1 MTALHDAAP
10 AGPAGLD
17 HVRTVADAVL
27 YEGYLLYPYR
37 ASSDKNRSRWQFGV
51 LGPPSASPGSFG
63 EEPGM
68 AMQCLLAP
76 DGGTP
81 PEVAIHL
88 RFLQVQVREVQ
99 ERGEDGGHTPVGALT
114 VDGTQALSWDE
125 AVECEIAL
133 PARALTRPY
142 DRLHTVPGGEDVEPL
157 TDAAGT
163 PVGRIVRRREPLAAR
178 IRVEAVRDGD
188 FVRLSVAVDNEHPDT
203 AAGKDAAVRA
213 SLIGSHLIV
222 QARGARF
229 VSLLEPPEEAADAAA
244 RCGQRRCWPVLAGPA
259 GDRGHRAGRADHP
272 LRPPRGG
279 RAESRSAVRLH
290 RDRRDP
296 HPAGH
301 DDDRRGEGGGAGHRP
316 AGPGDHRPLR
326 RHVGRGPATA
336 ARPAAR
342 PARAGAR
349 TRTGSRRTRR

>member
-1 MTALHDAAP
+1 M
-10 AGPAGLD
+10 
-17 HVRTVADAVL
+17 L

-51 LGPPSASPGSFG
+51 LGPPSTSPGQFQRG
-63 EEPGM
+63 AGHGDAVPAG
-68 AMQCLLAP
+68 ARRRHA
-76 DGGTP
+76 

-244 RCGQRRCWPVLAGPA
+244 RCGQRRCWPVLAGPQGTA
-259 GDRGHRAGRADHP
+259 DTVLGAPIILYDHP
-272 LRPPRGG
+272 EVAEQSQERCSTPPR
-279 RAESRSAVRLH
+279 STRSS
-290 RDRRDP
+290 P
-296 HPAGH
+296 CG
-301 DDDRRGEGGGAGHRP
+301 
-316 AGPGDHRPLR
+316 
-326 RHVGRGPATA
+326 
-336 ARPAAR
+336 
-342 PARAGAR
+342 
-349 TRTGSRRTRR
+349 